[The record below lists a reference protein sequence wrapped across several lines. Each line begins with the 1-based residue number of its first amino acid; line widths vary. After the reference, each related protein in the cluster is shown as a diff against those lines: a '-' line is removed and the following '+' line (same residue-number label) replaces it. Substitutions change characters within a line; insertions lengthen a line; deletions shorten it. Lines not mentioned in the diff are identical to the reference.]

1 MANRRWSDEDVA
13 DLRHQV
19 EAGHTVRDI
28 AHGMMRTQ
36 EATRARMQ
44 MLGLT
49 KAREFKAAAIKAR
62 VEPER
67 ECAEQ

>member
-1 MANRRWSDEDVA
+1 
-13 DLRHQV
+13 
-19 EAGHTVRDI
+19 
-28 AHGMMRTQ
+28 MMRTQ

-49 KAREFKAAAIKAR
+49 KPREFKAAAIKAR